1 MQKINRFRQFVL
13 IALSVI
19 FMALFMSGCSE
30 KEVVNSNQQS
40 APMISIEKAMLVAK
54 APISVKVGQ
63 IIIINQSEPKWRIYL
78 GRKDEHSAVISK
90 DDKGFQQS
98 IKFIKK
104 GMFVVNTTSVI
115 TNKSGPIQ
123 PAPNVQKK
131 QITFVVQ

>member
-1 MQKINRFRQFVL
+1 
-13 IALSVI
+13 
-19 FMALFMSGCSE
+19 MALFMTGCSE
-30 KEVVNSNQQS
+30 KDDVNLKQQS
-40 APMISIEKAMLVAK
+40 APMISIEKSMLGAK
-54 APISVKVGQ
+54 APISVNVGQ
-63 IIIINQSEPKWRIYL
+63 IITINQGEPKWRIYL
-78 GRKDEHSAVISK
+78 GRTDEHSAVITK

>member
-1 MQKINRFRQFVL
+1 MQKNNRSRQSSLVVY
-13 IALSVI
+13 ATI
-19 FMALFMSGCSE
+19 FMALFMTGCSE
-30 KEVVNSNQQS
+30 KDDVNLKQQS
-40 APMISIEKAMLVAK
+40 APMISIEKSMLGAK
-54 APISVKVGQ
+54 APISVNVGQ
-63 IIIINQSEPKWRIYL
+63 IITINQGEPKWRIYL
-78 GRKDEHSAVISK
+78 GRTDEHSAVITK